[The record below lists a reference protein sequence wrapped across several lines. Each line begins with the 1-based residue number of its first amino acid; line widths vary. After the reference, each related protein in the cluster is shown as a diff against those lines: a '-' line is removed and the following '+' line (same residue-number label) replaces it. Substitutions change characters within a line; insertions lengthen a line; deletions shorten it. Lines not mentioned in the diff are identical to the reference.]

1 LSNAGQFAAGPPQ
14 GELAPSGGN
23 AVPTVTS
30 VGAISPLVRI
40 RGLKLEASTQRGT
53 AHILRGVDLDIGRGR
68 ILGIVGESGS
78 GKSSLASCLLRLLP
92 GNITH
97 LGGQVEFDGT
107 DLLHLGDAAMAS
119 WRGRRIAMI
128 FQDPMTALNPL
139 FTVATHLVDV
149 LRRRHPGITR
159 ADALARARAA
169 LDSVG
174 IADAELRLK
183 AYPHQLSGG
192 MRQRVMIAMAL
203 LVEPDLLL
211 ADEPTTALDATVEA
225 QIVDLFEGLRRKFSG
240 SIVFISHHLG
250 LVAQLCDDLCVM
262 YGGTVVE
269 TGPVA
274 EVLAHPLHP
283 YTRALLACEIDA
295 SDEGGRLVS
304 IPGEVQD
311 PVAPHVACVFA
322 PRCAYAIEACR
333 STVPALRDADGARRV
348 ACIRFE
354 EIA

>member
-1 LSNAGQFAAGPPQ
+1 MADPVA
-14 GELAPSGGN
+14 LA
-23 AVPTVTS
+23 
-30 VGAISPLVRI
+30 SPLVRI
-40 RGLKLEASTQRGT
+40 RDLKLEAATQRGT
-53 AHILRGVDLDIGRGR
+53 AHILRGVSLDIGRGR
-68 ILGIVGESGS
+68 ILGVVGESGS

-92 GNITH
+92 ANMTRLEGSM
-97 LGGQVEFDGT
+97 VFDGT
-107 DLLHLGDAAMAS
+107 DLVQLDEAS
-119 WRGRRIAMI
+119 MTLWRGRRIAMI

-139 FTVATHLVDV
+139 FTVSTHLVDV
-149 LRRRHPGITR
+149 LKRRYPGISR
-159 ADALARARAA
+159 DDARSRARAA
-169 LDSVG
+169 LTSVG
-174 IADAELRLK
+174 IADPDLRLA

-203 LVEPDLLL
+203 LVEPDLLV

-225 QIVDLFEGLRRKFSG
+225 QIVDLFESLRQKFAG

-274 EVLAHPLHP
+274 EVLARPQHP
-283 YTRALLACEIDA
+283 YTRALLACEID
-295 SDEGGRLVS
+295 SDAQGGRLVS

-322 PRCAYAIEACR
+322 PRCQHADTRCR
-333 STVPALRDADGARRV
+333 AGVPPLQDSGAQRRV
-348 ACIRFE
+348 ACLRHG
-354 EIA
+354 EIG

>member
-1 LSNAGQFAAGPPQ
+1 MD
-14 GELAPSGGN
+14 
-23 AVPTVTS
+23 T
-30 VGAISPLVRI
+30 PLVRI
-40 RGLKLEASTQRGT
+40 RGLKLEASTQRGS

-68 ILGIVGESGS
+68 ILGVVGESGS

-97 LGGQVEFDGT
+97 LGGQIEFDGT
-107 DLLHLGDAAMAS
+107 DLLKLSDSAMAG

-149 LRRRHPGITR
+149 LRRRHPGIAR

-225 QIVDLFEGLRRKFSG
+225 QIVDLLEGLRRRFSG

-274 EVLAHPLHP
+274 EVLANPLHP
-283 YTRALLACEIDA
+283 YTRALLACEIEA
-295 SDEGGRLVS
+295 GDEGGRLVS

-322 PRCAYAIEACR
+322 PRCAYAVAACQ
-333 STVPALRDADGARRV
+333 STVPALRDARDTDGARRV

>member
-1 LSNAGQFAAGPPQ
+1 MAAATAD
-14 GELAPSGGN
+14 LA
-23 AVPTVTS
+23 T
-30 VGAISPLVRI
+30 PLVRI
-40 RGLKLEASTQRGT
+40 RNLVLEASTQRGT
-53 AHILRGVDLDIGRGR
+53 AHILRGVSLDIGRGR
-68 ILGIVGESGS
+68 ILGVVGESGS

-92 GNITH
+92 GNITR
-97 LGGQVEFDGT
+97 LAGTVEFDGT
-107 DLLHLGDAAMAS
+107 DLLRLDDAAMAG
-119 WRGRRIAMI
+119 WRGKRIAMI

-149 LRRRHPGITR
+149 LRRRHPGISQV
-159 ADALARARAA
+159 DALSRARAA
-169 LDSVG
+169 LESVG
-174 IADAELRLK
+174 IADAALRLK
-183 AYPHQLSGG
+183 AYPHELSGG

-203 LVEPDLLL
+203 LVEPDLLV

-225 QIVDLFEGLRRKFSG
+225 QIVDLLDGLRRKFSG

-274 EVLAHPLHP
+274 EVLRRPLHP
-283 YTRALLACEIDA
+283 YTRALLACEIEADTH
-295 SDEGGRLVS
+295 GGRLVS

-322 PRCAYAIEACR
+322 PRCAHATDACR
-333 STVPALRDADGARRV
+333 ATVPALRDAGAQRRV

-354 EIA
+354 ELESVAAV